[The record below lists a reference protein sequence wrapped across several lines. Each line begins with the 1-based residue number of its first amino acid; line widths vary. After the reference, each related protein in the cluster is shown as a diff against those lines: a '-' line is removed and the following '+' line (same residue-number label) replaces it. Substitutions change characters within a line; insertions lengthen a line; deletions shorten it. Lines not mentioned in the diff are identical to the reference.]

1 MCLFI
6 WSQTNGVKS
15 QSPAIPLSVGGTQG
29 ETLHLIGHKVSW
41 YVPLALSFKAAGGCG
56 KPTSIEI
63 LRESWR
69 TDWVS
74 QIALHEQSSRNQ
86 AFVGSQRT
94 MGRKN
99 GMSYQH
105 TAQGHLRGRTNVLVV
120 EVTGMVKRRLFNM
133 SEVACW
139 LTCVITHP
147 VLSKL
152 LKSLY

>member
-105 TAQGHLRGRTNVLVV
+105 TAQGHLRGPHQRPGRGSDRDGKEEAV
-120 EVTGMVKRRLFNM
+120 
-133 SEVACW
+133 
-139 LTCVITHP
+139 
-147 VLSKL
+147 
-152 LKSLY
+152 